1 MKLRGVVLA
10 IAISS
15 VCLQAGALALG
26 PEEFQASR
34 KLACVL
40 AEQTLGYLSED
51 EYGEKTHNVL
61 DGFDQAEQDTILAKA
76 LGYYDGLM
84 FAIASD
90 DQLQVSLRLETFVA
104 SESCRGADLMDVT
117 VSL

>member
-1 MKLRGVVLA
+1 MKFGGALLALVLA
-10 IAISS
+10 S
-15 VCLQAGALALG
+15 VCLRAGALALG

-40 AEQTLGYLSED
+40 AEQSLGYLSEE
-51 EYGEKTHNVL
+51 EYGTKTHIVL
-61 DGFDQAEQDTILAKA
+61 DGFDQTERDTILAKA
-76 LGYYDGLM
+76 VGYYDGLM

-90 DQLQVSLRLETFVA
+90 DELQVSQRLETFVA
-104 SESCRGADLMDVT
+104 SRSCRGADRLDVT